1 MTTEPAPFEP
11 APAQA
16 SPQAPPPTFL
26 ERIGL
31 SPVVFAILCLLGL
44 FLLYQVVGGVV
55 SFLLFGLTPTP
66 ENVTGLRVVTALGQ
80 ILLLFIPTLLLVR
93 LATRTP
99 RDYFRLRRPTLLQAL
114 LAVVGILALQQV
126 LQIYLVFQS
135 KIPLPEDL
143 ARLLE
148 QYRTLVEESLKLL
161 VSSNSL
167 GELAWVMTVIALVPA
182 VVEEFLFRGL
192 IQSSLERGSS
202 PMRAAVATGVIFGAY
217 HLVPSSFVP
226 LALLGVYLG
235 YLACRSGSVWVAV
248 IAHFCNNAAACI
260 ATYLHVDD
268 DAVLTG
274 DPKLMSTGVLL
285 GTLWFFGVIFLLTIF
300 AFQRATRPEGTDAA
314 DVDRGSEGDEA

>member
-1 MTTEPAPFEP
+1 MILEPVPFEP
-11 APAQA
+11 AP
-16 SPQAPPPTFL
+16 PQGPPPTFL

-44 FLLYQVVGGVV
+44 FFLYQVVGGVV
-55 SFLLFGLTPTP
+55 SFFLFGLTPTP
-66 ENVTGLRVVTALGQ
+66 ENVGGLRLMTALSQ
-80 ILLLFIPTLLLVR
+80 ILLLFAPTLLLVR
-93 LATRTP
+93 LATHSPRT
-99 RDYFRLRRPTLLQAL
+99 YFRMRRPTMLQAL

-135 KIPLPEDL
+135 RIPLPDDL

-148 QYRTLVEESLKLL
+148 QYRTLIEESLKLL
-161 VSSNSL
+161 VSADSI

-182 VVEEFLFRGL
+182 IVEEFLFRGL

-202 PMRAAVATGVIFGAY
+202 PMRAAVTTGVIFGAY

-226 LALLGVYLG
+226 LALLGIYLG
-235 YLACRSGSVWVAV
+235 YLACRSGSLWVAV

-268 DAVLTG
+268 DAVITG
-274 DPKLMSTGVLL
+274 DPKMMSTGVLL
-285 GTLWFFGVIFLLTIF
+285 GTLWFFGVIFFLTVF
-300 AFQRATRPEGTDAA
+300 AFQRATRPDASDGEHGA
-314 DVDRGSEGDEA
+314 GEDDAPGQDEL